1 MSSSPPLMSS
11 GMIAGIVRSVSILLL
26 VVLIAL
32 VMVAKRRG
40 NSILE
45 FQLSLV
51 ATEFGHWFGVLA
63 IVGAIGFLGSWGN
76 PFIRFGGAL
85 AGGIIAFVLFGP
97 LWQAVRLSEGLSI
110 ERAFFPGMGPSVEG
124 VVVERCTYGDDEL
137 EIVICRPAETELSP
151 ASKLP
156 WVVSMHGGGWNG
168 GRPDE
173 FLAWDRELASYG
185 YVVLLPAYRLAP
197 QHQWPAPLD
206 DVRAAVDW
214 GRTHAEELGIDPEEL
229 TLFGR
234 SAGGQIAAAA
244 AMGVPELRAKRCVA
258 FYAPHDLFFARKYA
272 KEDDV
277 LDSLKLLRDY
287 LGGDPEENEVAYL
300 SGSAIKQ
307 VSAESPPMLMI
318 HGTPDTL
325 VWVEQSRRMAA
336 RMSEV
341 GATFEFYELP
351 WAAHA
356 CDYFLWTPGGQ
367 VMMNKTLEFLA
378 QKR

>member
-1 MSSSPPLMSS
+1 MSS

-137 EIVICRPAETELSP
+137 EIVICRPAETKLSP

-307 VSAESPPMLMI
+307 VSDESPPMLMI

-336 RMSEV
+336 RMNEV

-356 CDYFLWTPGGQ
+356 CDYFPWTPGGQ
-367 VMMNKTLEFLA
+367 VMMDKTLEFLT